1 MRKYFFY
8 FALFLVGCASMS
20 EDHKFAKEMQAER
33 LAEWEQGCH
42 SSGGV
47 VWTEDGKDRTKK
59 CVSKKDTQEILGRIA
74 VSSQVPGGCPR
85 PFN

>member
-1 MRKYFFY
+1 MRSYFFF

-42 SSGGV
+42 RSGGV
-47 VWTEDGKDRTKK
+47 VWTEDGRDRTKK
-59 CVSKKDTQEILGRIA
+59 CVSKEDTQDILARIA
-74 VSSQVPGGCPR
+74 TSSQVPGVSQR
-85 PFN
+85 LFD